1 VRILVIEDEP
11 KVAQALEEGLT
22 AEHYDVVLAT
32 TGEEGFFR
40 LAAEAFDLVLLDLM
54 LPGRDGLEILST
66 MRRRGMVSPVLVL
79 TARDAVEDRVA
90 GLDRG
95 ADDYLVKPFAFPELL
110 ARMRALVRRGRPD
123 QVLRLQAADLEMDL
137 ISRTV
142 TRGDEAL
149 ELTPREF
156 QLLEYL
162 MRNHPRVVAR
172 EMLAREVWKETNRG
186 AVVDNLIDV
195 HIARLRKKVD
205 QDRPLKL
212 IHTVRGVGFVLRE
225 GQP

>member
-142 TRGDEAL
+142 ARGDEAL

>member
-1 VRILVIEDEP
+1 MRILVIEDEP

-22 AEHYDVVLAT
+22 AEHYEVVLAT
-32 TGEEGFFR
+32 KGEEGFFR
-40 LAAEAFDLVLLDLM
+40 LAAESFDLVLLDLM

-66 MRRRGMVSPVLVL
+66 MRRRGIVTPVMIL
-79 TARDAVEDRVA
+79 TARDAVEDRVV

-110 ARMRALVRRGRPD
+110 ARIRALVRRGRPD

-137 ISRTV
+137 VSRTV
-142 TRGDEAL
+142 VRGGEAL

-172 EMLAREVWKETNRG
+172 EMLARDVWKETNRG

-205 QDRPLKL
+205 HDRPLKL
-212 IHTVRGVGFVLRE
+212 IHTIRGVGFVLRE
-225 GQP
+225 GDA